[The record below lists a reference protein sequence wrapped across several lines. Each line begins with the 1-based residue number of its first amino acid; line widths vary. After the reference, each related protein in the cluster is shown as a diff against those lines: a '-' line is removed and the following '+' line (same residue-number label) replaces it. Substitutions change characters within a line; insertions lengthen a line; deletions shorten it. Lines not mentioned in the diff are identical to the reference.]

1 MENIIDTI
9 MTYEFGFYTLIVLNC
24 VYLFLKTGRA
34 LLLSITSK
42 TKTTK
47 DDEIVAKLY
56 DVLDKYRNTL
66 DKASDTIEKK
76 KKEKKTAKKNA

>member
-9 MTYEFGFYTLIVLNC
+9 MTYEFGFYALIVLNC

-34 LLLSITSK
+34 LLLFITSK

-47 DDEIVAKLY
+47 DDEIVNKIY
-56 DVLDKYRNTL
+56 EILDKYRLTL
-66 DKASDTIEKK
+66 DRASDRVEKNKDKK
-76 KKEKKTAKKNA
+76 KK